1 MMMLLPGL
9 QTLSFYPIS
18 AQRAAAR
25 GGRQQAGSS

>member
-18 AQRAAAR
+18 AQRGGAR
-25 GGRQQAGSS
+25 RQASGSS